1 VLPLWRDEVVAYIAP
16 HRVALARISKGL
28 RPRVSATV
36 EATIDGAQTGN
47 PQAAFA
53 RLAELIADSQWQNA
67 NARVVLADA
76 WVRYGIVPAPAVA
89 LDADG
94 RLSHARYVLS
104 DQFGDTLSDW
114 TITLTDVPPGRP
126 YLVCATPTPLRTEL
140 EDVLAAAQLTLFSLQ
155 PQLVVSFNAWRD
167 RLPSA
172 EAWFVSVDTGTL
184 AAVQVVNGDWRRV
197 HTVRLSSDWTVE
209 LQRLRA
215 FGRYTETNIGS
226 APLFIDAPIS
236 MRADGRRALPE
247 LEWLEP
253 DGSQEGMPMLNLL
266 RRVVA

>member
-16 HRVALARISKGL
+16 HRVALARIRRGL
-28 RPRVSATV
+28 RRRVSASI
-36 EATIDGAQTGN
+36 EADIDAAHAGD

-53 RLAELIADSQWQNA
+53 RLAELLADSQWQNA
-67 NARVVLADA
+67 HARVVLADA

-94 RLSHARYVLS
+94 RLSHARYVLA

-114 TITLTDVPPGRP
+114 TMTLTDVPPGRP

-140 EDVLAAAQLTLFSLQ
+140 QDILSAAQLTLTSLQ
-155 PQLVVSFNAWRD
+155 SQLVVSFNAWRR
-167 RLPSA
+167 RLPSM
-172 EAWFVSVDTGTL
+172 EAWFVSIDAGTL
-184 AAVQVVNGDWRRV
+184 AAVHVVNGNWSRV
-197 HTVRLSSDWTVE
+197 HTVRLSADWTVE

-215 FGRYTETNIGS
+215 FGRYTETHAGS
-226 APLFIDAPIS
+226 APLFIDAPIA
-236 MRADGRRALPE
+236 MRAEGRRALPE

-253 DGSQEGMPMLNLL
+253 DSRQEGMPMLNLL